1 MHTEPALA
9 GFDEYTYGSENS
21 EIADADVI
29 GIVRAKAEGTV
40 RIHVSANTYT
50 ESGDTISCDTWV
62 TVIVE
67 P

>member
-1 MHTEPALA
+1 M
-9 GFDEYTYGSENS
+9 D
-21 EIADADVI
+21 II
-29 GIVRAKAEGTV
+29 GLVEAVAEGPA

-50 ESGDTISCDTWV
+50 DRGDTISCDTWV